1 MKRGPGAPAPLD
13 GCQPGRPA
21 VLEVRDL
28 AVEFR
33 LRDRTVHAVNGFSWS
48 LARGETLAILGESGS
63 GKSVTAHAIM
73 GTLSAATARVTAGQV
88 WFDGRDMLRM
98 ADRERRRIRGRRIG
112 IIFQDSLSALN
123 PVFTVANQVG
133 EMFRFHAGMPK
144 RAAERA
150 AVDLMDRVGIPDAK
164 RRANAYPHEFSGG
177 MRQRIMIAM
186 ALALEPDVLIADEP
200 TTALDV
206 TVQAQIME
214 LLRQLQ
220 HEMGMGL
227 VLITHDL
234 GVVADMADRIIVMY
248 AGRAVEESPV
258 HDLYRAPAHPYT
270 AGLLRSV
277 PRLDRTEEDL
287 APIGGAP
294 PDMTVLPRGCPFAP
308 RCAWARDICLDER
321 PALRP
326 PLHRAGEE
334 RLSACH
340 FTEEVLESARSD

>member
-1 MKRGPGAPAPLD
+1 MKLGPARTATPEDLGPHE
-13 GCQPGRPA
+13 GT
-21 VLEVRDL
+21 VLEVREL

-63 GKSVTAHAIM
+63 GKSVTAHAII
-73 GTLSAATARVTAGQV
+73 GTLPAATAKVTGGQV
-88 WFDGRDMLRM
+88 WFEGRDMLRLPE
-98 ADRERRRIRGRRIG
+98 RERRRIRGRRIG
-112 IIFQDSLSALN
+112 IIFQDSLSSLN
-123 PVFTVANQVG
+123 PVFTVANQIG
-133 EMFRFHAGMPK
+133 EMFRFHKGMPK
-144 RAAERA
+144 RAAERE
-150 AVDLMDRVGIPDAK
+150 AVSLMERVGIPDAK
-164 RRANAYPHEFSGG
+164 RRGSAYPHEFSGG

-214 LLRQLQ
+214 LLGQLQ
-220 HEMGMGL
+220 REMGMGL

-258 HDLYRAPAHPYT
+258 QDLYRAPAHPYT

-277 PRLDRTEEDL
+277 PRLDRAEEEL
-287 APIGGAP
+287 RPIAGAP
-294 PDMTVLPRGCPFAP
+294 PDMTMLVPGCPFRP
-308 RCAWARDICLDER
+308 RCGWAHDPCRDQQ
-321 PALRP
+321 P
-326 PLHRAGEE
+326 PLRVVGDD
-334 RLSACH
+334 RRSACH
-340 FTEEVLESARSD
+340 FAEAVLESAGHG

>member
-1 MKRGPGAPAPLD
+1 MTEPERPLPADRHEPGP
-13 GCQPGRPA
+13 RA

-33 LRDRTVHAVNGFSWS
+33 LRDKTVHAVNGLSWS
-48 LARGETLAILGESGS
+48 LGHGETLAILGESGS

-73 GTLSAATARVTAGQV
+73 GTLSAATARITAGQV
-88 WFDGRDMLRM
+88 WFGGQDILKLP
-98 ADRERRRIRGRRIG
+98 DRERRRIRGRRIG

-123 PVFTVANQVG
+123 PVFTVANQIG

-144 RAAERA
+144 RAAERE
-150 AVDLMDRVGIPDAK
+150 AVVLMDRVGIPDAR

-186 ALALEPDVLIADEP
+186 ALALQPDVLIADEP

-214 LLRQLQ
+214 LLQRLQ
-220 HEMGMGL
+220 EEMGMGL

-248 AGRAVEESPV
+248 AGRAVEHSPV

-270 AGLLRSV
+270 AGLLHSV
-277 PRLDRTEEDL
+277 PRLDRAEEDL
-287 APIGGAP
+287 QPIGGAP
-294 PDMTVLPRGCPFAP
+294 PDMTELPPGCPFEP
-308 RCAWARDICLDER
+308 RCARARDMCHEQR
-321 PALRP
+321 PQLRQ
-326 PLHRAGEE
+326 AGEG
-334 RLSACH
+334 RQSACH
-340 FTEEVLESARSD
+340 FAEEVLQSAGHD

>member
-1 MKRGPGAPAPLD
+1 MKQAPSPPPVGEGQPLAPGAA
-13 GCQPGRPA
+13 
-21 VLEVRDL
+21 LEVKDL

-33 LRDRTVHAVNGFSWS
+33 LGHKTVYAVNGVSWS
-48 LARGETLAILGESGS
+48 LGRGETLALLGESGS

-73 GTLSAATARVTAGQV
+73 GTLNLARAKVTTGQV
-88 WFDGRDMLRM
+88 WFQGRDILKLPE
-98 ADRERRRIRGRRIG
+98 RERRRVRGRKIG

-123 PVFTVANQVG
+123 PVFTVSNQIG
-133 EMFRFHAGMPK
+133 EMFRFHAGMHK
-144 RAAERA
+144 RAAQRA

-214 LLRQLQ
+214 LLRKLQ

-248 AGRAVEESPV
+248 AGRAVEQSPV
-258 HDLYRAPAHPYT
+258 RDLYRAPAHPYT
-270 AGLLRSV
+270 AALLQSV
-277 PRLDRTEEDL
+277 PRLDRAEEDL
-287 APIGGAP
+287 QPIRGAP
-294 PDMTVLPRGCPFAP
+294 PDMTVLAPGCPFRP
-308 RCAWARDICLDER
+308 RCSWAVEVCGRE
-321 PALRP
+321 RP
-326 PLHRAGEE
+326 PLVTVGEGRA
-334 RLSACH
+334 SACH
-340 FTEEVLESARSD
+340 FSHEVLESAASA

>member
-1 MKRGPGAPAPLD
+1 VKLE
-13 GCQPGRPA
+13 PGRPLPLEGRQA
-21 VLEVRDL
+21 GQQTVLEVRDL

-33 LRDRTVHAVNGFSWS
+33 VRERTVHAVNGVSWS
-48 LARGETLAILGESGS
+48 LGRGETLAILGESGS
-63 GKSVTAHAIM
+63 GKSVTAQAIM
-73 GTLSAATARVTAGQV
+73 GTLGGASAKVTAGQV
-88 WFDGRDMLRM
+88 LFDGRDMLKLP
-98 ADRERRRIRGRRIG
+98 DRERRRIRGRRIG

-150 AVDLMDRVGIPDAK
+150 AVDLMDRVGIPDAR

-186 ALALEPDVLIADEP
+186 ALALQPDVLIADEP

-220 HEMGMGL
+220 EEMGMGL

-277 PRLDRTEEDL
+277 PRLDRAEEEL
-287 APIGGAP
+287 RPIGGAP
-294 PDMTVLPRGCPFAP
+294 PDMTVVQPGCPFVP
-308 RCAWARDICLDER
+308 RCPWAKGICRDQ
-321 PALRP
+321 RP
-326 PLHRAGEE
+326 PLRPVSEE
-334 RLSACH
+334 RQSACH
-340 FTEEVLESARSD
+340 FAEEVMESGGNG

>member
-1 MKRGPGAPAPLD
+1 MKPVPSHPHVGEVQPPAPGAAL
-13 GCQPGRPA
+13 Q
-21 VLEVRDL
+21 VKDL

-33 LRDRTVHAVNGFSWS
+33 LGHKTVYAVNGVSWS
-48 LARGETLAILGESGS
+48 LGRGETLALLGESGS

-73 GTLSAATARVTAGQV
+73 GTLNSARAKVTAGQV
-88 WFDGRDMLRM
+88 WFQGHDLLKLPE
-98 ADRERRRIRGRRIG
+98 RERRRVRGRKIG
-112 IIFQDSLSALN
+112 IIFQDSLAALN
-123 PVFTVANQVG
+123 PVFTVSNQIG
-133 EMFRFHAGMPK
+133 EMFRFHAGMHK
-144 RAAERA
+144 RAAQRA

-214 LLRQLQ
+214 LLRKLQ
-220 HEMGMGL
+220 QEMGMGL

-258 HDLYRAPAHPYT
+258 RELYQAPAHPYT
-270 AGLLRSV
+270 AALLQSV
-277 PRLDRTEEDL
+277 PRLDRAEDDL
-287 APIGGAP
+287 QPIRGAP
-294 PDMTVLPRGCPFAP
+294 PDMTAFAPGCPFRP
-308 RCAWARDICLDER
+308 RCSWAAEVCGHDR
-321 PALRP
+321 PLLLAVGEG
-326 PLHRAGEE
+326 RA
-334 RLSACH
+334 SACH
-340 FTEEVLESARSD
+340 FSHEVLESASRA

>member
-1 MKRGPGAPAPLD
+1 MTPQAGHPEFLEGQTASSP
-13 GCQPGRPA
+13 
-21 VLEVRDL
+21 VLEVKDL
-28 AVEFR
+28 VVEFR
-33 LRDRTVHAVNGFSWS
+33 LRDKTVHAVNGVSWS
-48 LARGETLAILGESGS
+48 VGRGETLAVLGESGS

-73 GTLSAATARVTAGQV
+73 GTLTPRAKVTAGQV
-88 WFDGRDMLRM
+88 LYGGRDLLKLPE
-98 ADRERRRIRGRRIG
+98 RERRRVRGRRVG

-123 PVFTVANQVG
+123 PVFTVANQIG
-133 EMFRFHAGMPK
+133 EMFRFHAGMRR
-144 RAAERA
+144 RAAQMS
-150 AVDLMDRVGIPDAK
+150 AVDLMERVGIPDAK

-214 LLRQLQ
+214 LLRDLQ
-220 HEMGMGL
+220 QEMGMGL

-258 HDLYRAPAHPYT
+258 RNLYQAPAHPYT

-277 PRLDRTEEDL
+277 PRLDRTEDDL
-287 APIGGAP
+287 QPIIGSP
-294 PDMTVLPRGCPFAP
+294 PDMTVLVPGCPFRP
-308 RCAWARDICLDER
+308 RCSWAAELCARDR
-321 PALRP
+321 PSLQP
-326 PLHRAGEE
+326 VGAG
-334 RLSACH
+334 RSSACH
-340 FTEEVLESARSD
+340 FSRDVLGSASDARG